1 MPIKLKYMIQSMT
14 GFGRATA
21 QFSNKNVSIEIR
33 TLNSKGLDL
42 FVRIPNTL
50 KDIENTIRTLIA
62 QHLERGKVEVNIL
75 QEYINEETSAKINSN
90 AVKNYMNQLKEI
102 LPYADEVELLKMAIR
117 MPDALKTDKDE
128 INEAENKIILAT
140 LEKAIQEVVKFRND
154 EGLILIKEFEKRIQK
169 IDILLLETLMFE
181 KERKD
186 LISNKLRLAVTELKA
201 TVDENRFEQEL
212 IYYLEKLD
220 VTEEKVR
227 LSNHLKYFLE
237 ALHEKESNGKKLGFI
252 TQEIGREINTLGSKA
267 NHAIM
272 QQKIVMMKDEL
283 EKIKEQLLNI
293 L

>member
-1 MPIKLKYMIQSMT
+1 MIQSMT
-14 GFGRATA
+14 GFGRAIV
-21 QFSNKNVSIEIR
+21 QLPNKNVTIEIR

-42 FVRIPNTL
+42 FIRIPSAL
-50 KDIENTIRTLIA
+50 KEVENMIRTLIA
-62 QHLERGKVEVNIL
+62 LHLERGKVEVTVV
-75 QEYINEETSAKINSN
+75 QEFLNEETSAKINRN

-102 LPYADEVELLKMAIR
+102 LPYADEVELLKMAVR

-128 INEAENKIILAT
+128 IDETENKSILNTA
-140 LEKAIQEVVKFRND
+140 EKAIQEVVKFRND
-154 EGLILIKEFEKRIQK
+154 EGLILIKEFEKRIEK
-169 IDILLLETLMFE
+169 IDVLLQETLEFE
-181 KERKD
+181 KERKE
-186 LISNKLRLAVTELKA
+186 LISNKLRLAVMELNA

-267 NHAIM
+267 NHAAM
-272 QQKIVMMKDEL
+272 QQKVVMMKDEL

>member
-1 MPIKLKYMIQSMT
+1 MT
-14 GFGRATA
+14 GFGRAIA
-21 QFSNKNVSIEIR
+21 QLPNKNVTIEIR

-42 FVRIPNTL
+42 FVRIPSGL
-50 KDIENTIRTLIA
+50 KEVENTIRTMIA
-62 QHLERGKVEVNIL
+62 QHLERGKVEVTVG
-75 QEYINEETSAKINSN
+75 QEFLSEETSAKINSN

-102 LPYADEVELLKMAIR
+102 LPNADEVELLKMAVR

-128 INEAENKIILAT
+128 INETENKSILEAA
-140 LEKAIQEVVKFRND
+140 EKAIQEVVKFRND

-169 IDILLLETLMFE
+169 IDVLLQETLEFE
-181 KERKD
+181 KERKE
-186 LISNKLRLAVTELKA
+186 LISNKLRVAVTELNA

-267 NHAIM
+267 NHAAM
-272 QQKIVMMKDEL
+272 QQKVVMMKDEL

>member
-1 MPIKLKYMIQSMT
+1 
-14 GFGRATA
+14 
-21 QFSNKNVSIEIR
+21 
-33 TLNSKGLDL
+33 
-42 FVRIPNTL
+42 L

>member
-1 MPIKLKYMIQSMT
+1 MIQSMT
-14 GFGRATA
+14 GFGRAVT
-21 QFSNKNVSIEIR
+21 QFPNKNITIEIR

-42 FVRIPNTL
+42 FVRIPSAL
-50 KDIENTIRTLIA
+50 KEVENTIRTMIA
-62 QHLERGKVEVNIL
+62 QHLERGKVEVSIV
-75 QEYINEETSAKINSN
+75 QEFLNEETSAKINSN
-90 AVKNYMNQLKEI
+90 AVKNYIYQLKEI
-102 LPYADEVELLKMAIR
+102 LPNADEVELLKMAVR

-128 INEAENKIILAT
+128 IDETENKSILAAA
-140 LEKAIQEVVKFRND
+140 EKAIQEVVKFRND

-169 IDILLLETLMFE
+169 IDVLLQETLEFE

-186 LISNKLRLAVTELKA
+186 LISNKLRLAVTELNA

-252 TQEIGREINTLGSKA
+252 AQEIGREINTLGSKA
-267 NHAIM
+267 NHAAM
-272 QQKIVMMKDEL
+272 QQKVVMMKDEL